1 MSRPN
6 REDLDRWFDYSV
18 YAPKRL
24 LYIGDGAEGE
34 VDGDMH
40 ELAIKGLLFLD
51 SWSDSPITIHL
62 NTLGGDWYHGMGIYD
77 TIRALRSHVTI
88 IVAGS
93 AMSMGSLIL
102 QAGDTRILSPHS
114 CVMIHDGSEQLHAD
128 CKSVEAWAEQ
138 ARKTRKRMYGIYLEK
153 IRVKKP
159 RFTLK
164 QVEALCSHDTILD
177 AEQAIAYGLADQV
190 LEKIF

>member
-1 MSRPN
+1 MGKPH

-24 LYIGDGAEGE
+24 LYIGDGDGE
-34 VDGDMH
+34 VDANMH

-51 SWSDSPITIHL
+51 SWSDAPITVHL
-62 NTLGGDWYHGMGIYD
+62 NSMGGDWYHGMGIYD
-77 TIRALRSHVTI
+77 TIQALRSHVTI
-88 IVAGS
+88 IVTGS

-102 QAGDTRILSPHS
+102 QAADTRILSPHS
-114 CVMIHDGSEQLHAD
+114 CVMIHDGSEHLQAD

-138 ARKTRKRMYGIYLEK
+138 SKKTRKRMYEIYLER
-153 IRVKKP
+153 IRAKKP
-159 RFTLK
+159 RFTMK
-164 QVEALCSHDTILD
+164 QVEALCSHDTVLS
-177 AEQAIAYGLADQV
+177 AEQAIEYGLADQV